1 MPAFGDFAG
10 DWRLSRDIAA
20 PDGTPQGRF
29 EGVARFVPDAG
40 GYAYAEA
47 GTLVLPG
54 AAPMRAE
61 RRYRWQPEDGRIA
74 VSFADGRA
82 FHAFDP
88 SATAEADHWCDPDTY
103 RVAYDFGAWPL
114 WTATWR
120 VSGPRKDYLS
130 VSTYR
135 R

>member
-1 MPAFGDFAG
+1 VPAFADFAG
-10 DWRLSRDIAA
+10 DWRLARDITA

-29 EGVARFVPDAG
+29 DGVARFVPVAG
-40 GYAYAEA
+40 GYAYAEE

-61 RRYRWQPEDGRIA
+61 RRYRWRAEGGRIA
-74 VSFADGRA
+74 VCFADGRA
-82 FHAFDP
+82 FHALDP
-88 SATAEADHWCDPDTY
+88 GAVAEAEHWCDPDTY
-103 RVAYDFGAWPL
+103 RVAYDFTLWPL

-120 VSGPRKDYLS
+120 VTGPRKDYIS
-130 VSTYR
+130 VTTYR